1 MIEDLYFTI
10 RKLGAGIMLVLIAGH
25 ALQAQGS
32 GTPQNC
38 NNADPGNNT
47 GDTGCVNFTY
57 RGQPVTYTTVRAG
70 DGNIWLQQ
78 NLGSLQVAGM
88 ADDEKAYGDFFQ
100 WGRWDDG
107 HQLRNS
113 PLTSAPQVNA
123 PDGLAGTPSF
133 ITGSPAWWEVNA
145 TTDAWAGKDVTEITN
160 TTGVDP
166 CKAIGPDW
174 RMPSQ
179 VEWKTIVSVESITSP
194 SKAYGSSLKLP
205 AAGSRSHVDGTFSF
219 VGKRGYYWSSDPTG
233 IGAKYLYI
241 GATISNAAAGA
252 PKGQGAS
259 VRCIK
264 PAASLS
270 TSEIRL
276 KKQVAELY
284 PNPVKDILGITAGS
298 YIETVNVV
306 NAAGQKMK
314 VELSNNSINMSGL
327 NAGLY
332 WVEIKLKNGEIISE
346 KIIKN

>member
-10 RKLGAGIMLVLIAGH
+10 RKLCSGIMLVIIAGN
-25 ALQAQGS
+25 ALQAQGT
-32 GTPQNC
+32 GAPQNC

-47 GDTGCVNFTY
+47 GDVGCVNFIY
-57 RGQPVTYTTVRAG
+57 QGQPVTYTTVRAG

-78 NLGSLQVAGM
+78 NLGSLQVANM
-88 ADDEKAYGDFFQ
+88 AEDEKAYGDFFQ

-113 PLTSAPQVNA
+113 PLTSAPQLNA
-123 PDGLAGTPSF
+123 PDGLAGTQSF

-145 TTDAWAGKDVTEITN
+145 TTDAWTGKDLTEITN

-174 RMPSQ
+174 KMPSQ
-179 VEWKTIVSVESITSP
+179 VEWKTIVGVESITSP
-194 SKAYGSSLKLP
+194 SKAYGSHLKLP
-205 AAGSRSHVDGTFSF
+205 AAGSRSHIDGTFSF

-233 IGAKYLYI
+233 IGGKYLYI
-241 GATISNAAAGA
+241 GTTISNAAAGA

-276 KKQVAELY
+276 NKQISGVY
-284 PNPVKDILGITAGS
+284 PNPVKDILSIKTES
-298 YIETVNVV
+298 SIEKVNVM
-306 NAAGQKMK
+306 NATGQKMK
-314 VELSNNSINMSGL
+314 VEFSYNRVNMSGL

-332 WVEIKLKNGEIISE
+332 WVEITLKNGEIISK